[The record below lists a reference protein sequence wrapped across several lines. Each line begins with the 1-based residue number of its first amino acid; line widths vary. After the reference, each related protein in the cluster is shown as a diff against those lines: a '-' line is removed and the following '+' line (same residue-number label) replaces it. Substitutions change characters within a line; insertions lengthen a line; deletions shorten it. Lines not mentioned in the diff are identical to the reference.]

1 MQVKAMR
8 NFDISGM
15 MGFWYIMQY
24 YASSEELP
32 EYGCM
37 RSVFSMSTGDNH
49 VNEYCYETALKITR

>member
-37 RSVFSMSTGDNH
+37 RCVFSMSTENNH
-49 VNEYCYETALKITR
+49 VN